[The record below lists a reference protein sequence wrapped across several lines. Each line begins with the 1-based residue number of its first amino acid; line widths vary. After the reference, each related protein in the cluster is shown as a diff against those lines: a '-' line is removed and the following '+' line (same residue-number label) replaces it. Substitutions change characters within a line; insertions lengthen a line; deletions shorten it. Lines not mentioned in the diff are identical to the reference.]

1 MTNGIHR
8 ADFYH
13 FIWVKG
19 GELCLMVD
27 FEGLR
32 LKEEDTFLI
41 APGEVCQFH
50 LYPHLHSRPEGYS
63 FFVLPVSF
71 GASRPSREAT
81 PRCFSWI
88 RTYEKTNDLLHFD
101 FESTRRLADLSKE
114 YLD

>member
-27 FEGLR
+27 FEELR
-32 LKEEDTFLI
+32 LKEEDAFLI
-41 APGEVCQFH
+41 APGQVCQFH

-63 FFVLPVSF
+63 FFVLPVSLF
-71 GASRPSREAT
+71 GAARPGREAN

-88 RTYEKTNDLLHFD
+88 RTYKKNEWFVALRF
-101 FESTRRLADLSKE
+101 
-114 YLD
+114 

>member
-27 FEGLR
+27 FEELR
-32 LKEEDTFLI
+32 LKEEDAFLI
-41 APGEVCQFH
+41 APGRVCQFH

-63 FFVLPVSF
+63 FFCI
-71 GASRPSREAT
+71 ASIALRGFAPRPRGNPAV
-81 PRCFSWI
+81 FFM
-88 RTYEKTNDLLHFD
+88 D
-101 FESTRRLADLSKE
+101 
-114 YLD
+114 